1 MDLLVSFINFGL
13 SIHVARK
20 VIPNQEVITT
30 SITCVSLK
38 RIKERTIVVGSK
50 YSTFGKLLRLF
61 KSRIRFELVSVDRHK
76 NVSCQR
82 KMQKHMMISF

>member
-1 MDLLVSFINFGL
+1 MVVGGVREMDLLVSFINFGL

-38 RIKERTIVVGSK
+38 RIQERTVVVGSK
-50 YSTFGKLLRLF
+50 HSTFGKLLRLF
-61 KSRIRFELVSVDRHK
+61 KSRIWFELISLDK
-76 NVSCQR
+76 NVSC
-82 KMQKHMMISF
+82 